1 MMIEEAK
8 YAAVYGILMLGLIV
22 EILIAVDG
30 GALGSLA
37 GPAILAIA
45 SLQAIF
51 IFLVYMHGRYGPRPV
66 AVFAVI
72 SLITVVPL
80 FIALLYSVVMP
91 HHHGEK
97 QCDEQRNDGYERNDR
112 EDRDGTRAVSP
123 MHVHEKNENC
133 LKRCDGQDRGPGERP
148 QRAPVNRDQDLDD

>member
-1 MMIEEAK
+1 MVIEEAK
-8 YAAVYGILMLGLIV
+8 YAAVYGILMLGLMV

-30 GALGSLA
+30 SALGSIG
-37 GPAILAIA
+37 GPAIVAIA

-91 HHHGEK
+91 HHG
-97 QCDEQRNDGYERNDR
+97 
-112 EDRDGTRAVSP
+112 SLP
-123 MHVHEKNENC
+123 
-133 LKRCDGQDRGPGERP
+133 
-148 QRAPVNRDQDLDD
+148 

>member
-66 AVFAVI
+66 AVFAVL
-72 SLITVVPL
+72 SLITGVPL
-80 FIALLYSVVMP
+80 FIALLCSLVLPQPVSLPWELKSVAGRSV
-91 HHHGEK
+91 
-97 QCDEQRNDGYERNDR
+97 
-112 EDRDGTRAVSP
+112 RADVAAGIVGGSAVP
-123 MHVHEKNENC
+123 AVV
-133 LKRCDGQDRGPGERP
+133 LST
-148 QRAPVNRDQDLDD
+148 

>member
-1 MMIEEAK
+1 MIEEAK

-30 GALGSLA
+30 STLGSLA

-72 SLITVVPL
+72 SLLTVVPL

-91 HHHGEK
+91 HHG
-97 QCDEQRNDGYERNDR
+97 
-112 EDRDGTRAVSP
+112 SLP
-123 MHVHEKNENC
+123 
-133 LKRCDGQDRGPGERP
+133 
-148 QRAPVNRDQDLDD
+148 

>member
-1 MMIEEAK
+1 MIDEAK
-8 YAAVYGILMLGLIV
+8 YAVVYSILMLGLIAEV
-22 EILIAVDG
+22 LIAVDG
-30 GALGSLA
+30 SALGTFA

-72 SLITVVPL
+72 SLLTVLPL

-91 HHHGEK
+91 HHG
-97 QCDEQRNDGYERNDR
+97 
-112 EDRDGTRAVSP
+112 SLP
-123 MHVHEKNENC
+123 
-133 LKRCDGQDRGPGERP
+133 
-148 QRAPVNRDQDLDD
+148 

>member
-91 HHHGEK
+91 HHGSLPEEMK
-97 QCDEQRNDGYERNDR
+97 RLAGKSV
-112 EDRDGTRAVSP
+112 RADVAAGIVAGIVGLHVIVTILVSL
-123 MHVHEKNENC
+123 V
-133 LKRCDGQDRGPGERP
+133 
-148 QRAPVNRDQDLDD
+148 

>member
-1 MMIEEAK
+1 MVFEEAK

-30 GALGSLA
+30 SILGSFA
-37 GPAILAIA
+37 SVAILAIA
-45 SLQAIF
+45 SLQAVS

-72 SLITVVPL
+72 SLLTVVPL

-91 HHHGEK
+91 HH
-97 QCDEQRNDGYERNDR
+97 
-112 EDRDGTRAVSP
+112 GTLP
-123 MHVHEKNENC
+123 
-133 LKRCDGQDRGPGERP
+133 
-148 QRAPVNRDQDLDD
+148 